1 MKDAAQNK
9 TRPSTVKKS
18 ARSRKS
24 TTKPNQREQIIYT
37 ASKLFH
43 ERGYNKTSITEIAR
57 QIGLDQSSIYYW
69 FPSKEAILASIFDT
83 NKIVPVLDQIDQD
96 VNDRVVQLY
105 MLIVYDVVRKCEL
118 PFDFIELEALA
129 NERPEKYGV
138 LLNTYREY
146 YQAVERVI
154 EAGIEEKAF
163 KECLVDEQVVLI
175 LSIGEGL
182 QHHYH
187 AKQRDKLILT
197 LCDYEVKEHSPH
209 EIGHMAARA
218 ILPGM
223 LETARD
229 IEDIRQIA
237 TEAFQKLDLSQ
248 RS

>member
-1 MKDAAQNK
+1 MKDATQNN
-9 TRPSTVKKS
+9 TRSSTVKKS
-18 ARSRKS
+18 ARSRKTNS
-24 TTKPNQREQIIYT
+24 KTNQREQIIYT

-43 ERGYNKTSITEIAR
+43 EHGYNKTSISEIAR
-57 QIGLDQSSIYYW
+57 RIGLDQSSIYYW

-83 NKIVPVLDQIDQD
+83 NKMVPFLDRIGED
-96 VNDRVVQLY
+96 VDDRVVQLY

-129 NERPEKYGV
+129 NERPEKYEV
-138 LLNTYREY
+138 LLKTYREY
-146 YQAVERVI
+146 YQAVERII
-154 EAGIEEKAF
+154 EAGIEENVF

-187 AKQRDKLILT
+187 AKQRNELILT

-218 ILPGM
+218 IIPGM

-229 IEDIRQIA
+229 IEDIRESA
-237 TEAFQKLDLSQ
+237 TEAFKKLDLS
-248 RS
+248 